1 MRRSAF
7 TIIELIF
14 VILILGVLAAVA
26 LVKMGG
32 MSDRANQ
39 VKLKAFTGTLNR
51 TSGAGFWFKSI
62 DDGYDGNVS
71 IAAYDLIIDQ
81 YIEIIPGNS
90 TGPALTNCNAD
101 GNGTFLTY
109 PLNVTYEIHCR
120 NGNVRE
126 SPRFRLYNVDEGIYI
141 D

>member
-1 MRRSAF
+1 MRRSGF

-14 VILILGVLAAVA
+14 VIFILGVLAAVA

-32 MSDRANQ
+32 MSDRAQ
-39 VKLKAFTGTLNR
+39 EVQLKAFKGTLNR

-62 DDGYDGNVS
+62 ENNRNGSVKFADYDA
-71 IAAYDLIIDQ
+71 IMDQ
-81 YIEIIPGNS
+81 YIDLVPGYS
-90 TGPALTNCNAD
+90 TGPSLVNCNAD

-109 PLNVTYEIHCR
+109 PFTSTYEIRCAD
-120 NGNVRE
+120 GTPYE
-126 SPRFRLYNVDEGIYI
+126 SPKFRLYNVDEGRYI